1 MFVGFFFFF
10 LIFYLFG
17 GVESKLHH
25 VGSSLH
31 HAGLLLQCTDS
42 SSCGTWALK
51 HAGFSSCSAQV

>member
-1 MFVGFFFFF
+1 MFVGFFF

-51 HAGFSSCSAQV
+51 HAGFSSCSAQA